1 MTRFLLTC
9 TLNLLTI
16 VIIYI
21 NCLLVHTTIKSQLSL
36 ASLCNLV
43 GYVVQRRILKI
54 MKRNEMV
61 VHPEGLI
68 SFQIRQVKFSNLRL
82 KSNGK
87 NHNTVWK
94 KNILLVV
101 TYHPW
106 LESLSAIINKNLSN
120 LHMDKNVKRV
130 PTSQPVVSFCSAHKL
145 NSYVVRAKLYPLEK
159 TLFYESVRVNDTKFE
174 KCYNLETSSRPFC
187 VYKELSTSSTGKWNF
202 WSKLLVLDM
211 F

>member
-54 MKRNEMV
+54 MKTNEMV

-82 KSNGK
+82 KSNDK

-101 TYHPW
+101 TYHR
-106 LESLSAIINKNLSN
+106 LLKSLNASIDKNLN
-120 LHMDKNVKRV
+120 ILYMDTMSAGYLPRDLWFHF
-130 PTSQPVVSFCSAHKL
+130 VVLL
-145 NSYVVRAKLYPLEK
+145 N
-159 TLFYESVRVNDTKFE
+159 
-174 KCYNLETSSRPFC
+174 
-187 VYKELSTSSTGKWNF
+187 
-202 WSKLLVLDM
+202 
-211 F
+211 